1 MHERRFVNQV
11 FARVGSQPVPK
22 VESESILHLM
32 FQVQFTELCT
42 IIPSHFTRMPGLQP
56 GTKALDLVDP
66 VVSQEVGL
74 FWAGGETIMPMA
86 NALVAIVKSLNKTGE
101 LRRRLGDPS
110 AGPVKSSTRDGQVAA
125 NGAGR
130 ASRRPSRAQ

>member
-1 MHERRFVNQV
+1 
-11 FARVGSQPVPK
+11 
-22 VESESILHLM
+22 M

-42 IIPSHFTRMPGLQP
+42 IIPSHFTWMPGLRP

-66 VVSQEVGL
+66 VVRQEVGL

-86 NALVAIVKSLNKTGE
+86 NALVAIVESLNKTGA
-101 LRRRLGDPS
+101 LRRRLGDPTV
-110 AGPVKSSTRDGQVAA
+110 GPIKSITRDTRVAA

-130 ASRRPSRAQ
+130 ASRRSTRA

>member
-11 FARVGSQPVPK
+11 FAQVGCQPVPK

-42 IIPSHFTRMPGLQP
+42 IIPSHFTRMPGLRP

-86 NALVAIVKSLNKTGE
+86 NALVAIVKSLNKTEE
-101 LRRRLGDPS
+101 LRRRLGDPT
-110 AGPVKSSTRDGQVAA
+110 ADPVKRISPVPA

-130 ASRRPSRAQ
+130 ASRRSTRAQ

>member
-1 MHERRFVNQV
+1 
-11 FARVGSQPVPK
+11 
-22 VESESILHLM
+22 M

-74 FWAGGETIMPMA
+74 FWAGGEIVTPMA

-101 LRRRLGDPS
+101 LRRRLGDPT
-110 AGPVKSSTRDGQVAA
+110 AEPVKGTTRDSQLALNGVGKTSHRSTRAL
-125 NGAGR
+125 
-130 ASRRPSRAQ
+130 